1 MKVIHI
7 RYATCMLVYAVC
19 KTPAQQPST
28 PESTEE
34 EKWAQEFETFLI
46 RNHFRLFHP
55 DGESKVF
62 YFPLEQMVKTEN
74 KKAAK
79 YLMASIF
86 LCKNPF
92 EKKTDPETRAEEGGG
107 SLFGSHPPA

>member
-1 MKVIHI
+1 MLL
-7 RYATCMLVYAVC
+7 YAIC
-19 KTPAQQPST
+19 KTPVQQSST
-28 PESTEE
+28 PESPGE

-55 DGESKVF
+55 DGERKIY

-92 EKKTDPETRAEEGGG
+92 EKKTESETRAEEGGG
-107 SLFGSHPPA
+107 SLFGTLPKPDGQSN